1 GYMMPDGDRF
11 HLTNPDNW
19 FDRSVSADAAGV
31 IITALAINRRI
42 WLHHER
48 GDAALTRHLML
59 RESQLWNFIDSHDE
73 CAAIYAAL
81 D

>member
-1 GYMMPDGDRF
+1 
-11 HLTNPDNW
+11 
-19 FDRSVSADAAGV
+19 
-31 IITALAINRRI
+31 
-42 WLHHER
+42 LHHER

>member
-1 GYMMPDGDRF
+1 
-11 HLTNPDNW
+11 
-19 FDRSVSADAAGV
+19 
-31 IITALAINRRI
+31 
-42 WLHHER
+42 
-48 GDAALTRHLML
+48 HLML

>member
-1 GYMMPDGDRF
+1 
-11 HLTNPDNW
+11 
-19 FDRSVSADAAGV
+19 
-31 IITALAINRRI
+31 
-42 WLHHER
+42 
-48 GDAALTRHLML
+48 LML

>member
-1 GYMMPDGDRF
+1 
-11 HLTNPDNW
+11 
-19 FDRSVSADAAGV
+19 
-31 IITALAINRRI
+31 
-42 WLHHER
+42 
-48 GDAALTRHLML
+48 